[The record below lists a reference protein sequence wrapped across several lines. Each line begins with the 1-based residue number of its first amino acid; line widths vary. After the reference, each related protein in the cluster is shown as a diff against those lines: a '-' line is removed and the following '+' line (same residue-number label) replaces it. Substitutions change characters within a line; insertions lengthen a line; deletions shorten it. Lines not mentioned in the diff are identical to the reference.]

1 MLDRFNRANR
11 RRRDKEHRS
20 NLETQVEEAL
30 KSQGL
35 SPQYETD
42 KFGYVLHR
50 KYTPDFSLV
59 DRNGQKFYIEVKGWW
74 EPSSRSKFLA
84 VILNNPTLP
93 IFVALQR
100 PLQTLSKKSKTTYAA
115 WCNRYGIAW
124 CPTPIPEEF
133 MNQWLD
139 GSRPTYRAPGAKA
152 ATQQLEL
159 TTTAST
165 ASVAKGDSTT
175 KGTPGDPKKGRA
187 A

>member
-1 MLDRFNRANR
+1 MLDRFNRYNR

-30 KSQGL
+30 KAQGL

-59 DRNGQKFYIEVKGWW
+59 DRNGEKFYIEVKGWW
-74 EPSSRSKFLA
+74 QASDRTKFLA
-84 VILNNPTLP
+84 VILANPTLP

-100 PLQTLSKKSKTTYAA
+100 PLMTLNKKSKTTYAT
-115 WCNRYGIAW
+115 WCSRYGIAW

-133 MNQWLD
+133 MNQWLA
-139 GSRPTYRAPGAKA
+139 GLRPTYRAPGAKA